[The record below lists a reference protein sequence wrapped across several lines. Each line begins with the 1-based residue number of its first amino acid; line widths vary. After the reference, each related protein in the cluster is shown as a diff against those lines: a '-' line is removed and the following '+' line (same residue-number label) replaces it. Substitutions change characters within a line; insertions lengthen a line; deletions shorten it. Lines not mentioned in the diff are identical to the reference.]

1 MASKIH
7 TKKRCHSTGPGTKEV
22 PGEEMAPR
30 NTSAA
35 GNPPLSE
42 NHRTSVYP
50 GLLSLVNKL
59 VVHMSK
65 TSKIIYTCTI
75 VSCTHVEDVKDYLKY
90 MYRS

>member
-1 MASKIH
+1 MYTPERINYFIIIIII
-7 TKKRCHSTGPGTKEV
+7 KRCHSTGPGTKEA

-42 NHRTSVYP
+42 NHRTLYTQGS
-50 GLLSLVNKL
+50 LSLVNKL

-65 TSKIIYTCTI
+65 TLKII
-75 VSCTHVEDVKDYLKY
+75 
-90 MYRS
+90 

>member
-7 TKKRCHSTGPGTKEV
+7 TKKRHRSTGPGTKEA
-22 PGEEMAPR
+22 PGEEMAPW

-42 NHRTSVYP
+42 NDRTLYTQGS
-50 GLLSLVNKL
+50 LSLVNKL

-65 TSKIIYTCTI
+65 TSKII
-75 VSCTHVEDVKDYLKY
+75 
-90 MYRS
+90 